1 LQLIQGEKM
10 SSLGNLVAGVAHE
23 INNPVGF
30 IAGNI
35 SEATTAV
42 ADLIGHLKL
51 YREEVLNPSSN
62 IEQDAEDIDLE
73 YLIEDLPKMLS
84 SMKVGCDRIGNI
96 STSLRTFSRADTS
109 QKVSADIHEGI
120 DSTLMILQHRL
131 KANSERPL
139 IQVVKE
145 YGNIP
150 KVKCYLGQLNQVFM
164 NILANAIDCFE
175 EANKGRSFA
184 EIEFAPNMLTI
195 KTEIDAENQTVVIK
209 IRDNGKGISEE
220 VVSHIFDHLFTT
232 KGVGKGTGL
241 GLSISRQI
249 VVETHGGKLSCE
261 SVVGEGTEFTI
272 ALPLN

>member
-1 LQLIQGEKM
+1 
-10 SSLGNLVAGVAHE
+10 
-23 INNPVGF
+23 
-30 IAGNI
+30 
-35 SEATTAV
+35 
-42 ADLIGHLKL
+42 
-51 YREEVLNPSSN
+51 
-62 IEQDAEDIDLE
+62 
-73 YLIEDLPKMLS
+73 
-84 SMKVGCDRIGNI
+84 MKVGCDRIRNI

-131 KANSERPL
+131 KANADSPA

-175 EANKGRSFA
+175 ESNKSRSFK
-184 EIEFAPNMLTI
+184 EIELAPNIITI
-195 KTEIDAENQTVVIK
+195 ATEIDNDNQIVTIK
-209 IRDNGKGISEE
+209 IRDNGRGIPEE
-220 VVSHIFDHLFTT
+220 VLSRIFDHLFTT

-249 VVETHGGKLSCE
+249 VAETHGGKLTCD

-272 ALPLN
+272 ALPLD